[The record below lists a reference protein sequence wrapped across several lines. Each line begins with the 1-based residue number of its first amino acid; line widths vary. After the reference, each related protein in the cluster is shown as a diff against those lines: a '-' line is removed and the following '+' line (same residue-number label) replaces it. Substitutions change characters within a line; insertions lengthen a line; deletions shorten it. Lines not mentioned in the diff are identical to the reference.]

1 MKSVA
6 RTAAVAVATCAVAGG
21 MLVGA
26 SPAAA
31 AYAYPGQICAVNQN
45 TWVRN
50 TTTWNPMYTV
60 TAGHAIRVTGW
71 GPSGWLIGH
80 GNGGADGY
88 IPDDNR
94 YYNCWTP

>member
-1 MKSVA
+1 MRSAGK
-6 RTAAVAVATCAVAGG
+6 TAAVAVATCAVAAG

-26 SPAAA
+26 NPAAA
-31 AYAYPGQICAVNQN
+31 QYAYVGQICAVNQN

-50 TTTWNPMYTV
+50 TSTWNPMYTV
-60 TAGHAIRVTGW
+60 NAGNAVRVTGW
-71 GPSGWLIGH
+71 GPAGWLIGH

-88 IPDDNR
+88 IPDDDR